1 MIKTFSPWTAVA
13 LALLMPSMV
22 LAQTGAPSTASS
34 GDVAYCKALATKYE
48 RYLDQTTNKGM
59 QSQSV
64 ESRASLE
71 QCKAGNPTGIAG
83 LEKALKDAG
92 FDLPPRS

>member
-1 MIKTFSPWTAVA
+1 MMKTFSPWTAVA
-13 LALLMPSMV
+13 IALLLPSAV
-22 LAQTGAPSTASS
+22 FAQTGAASS
-34 GDVAYCKALATKYE
+34 SDVAYCKALATKYE
-48 RYLDQTTNKGM
+48 RYLDQDTHKA
-59 QSQSV
+59 SQSASP

>member
-1 MIKTFSPWTAVA
+1 MMKTFSPWTAVA
-13 LALLMPSMV
+13 IALLLPSAV
-22 LAQTGAPSTASS
+22 FAQTGAASS
-34 GDVAYCKALATKYE
+34 SDVAYCKALATKYE
-48 RYLDQTTNKGM
+48 RYLDQTSHKGM
-59 QSQSV
+59 QSQSA

-83 LEKALKDAG
+83 LERALKDAG

>member
-1 MIKTFSPWTAVA
+1 MIRTFSPWTAVA
-13 LALLMPSMV
+13 LALLMPSV
-22 LAQTGAPSTASS
+22 VFAQTGASS
-34 GDVAYCKALATKYE
+34 SSDVAYCKALATKYE